1 MAAPSRPEALP
12 RGLAVHAW
20 ALDLHADAA
29 SDWDI
34 LAEAERM
41 RAQQYQRAVDRRRYV
56 QTRAG
61 LRRLL
66 AQQMSCRP
74 AEVPIVAGLHGKPE
88 VARPAAPRFNV
99 AHAGSRALVALAD
112 ARRISHVGVDIEA
125 CMPGLDAV
133 AMMPLA
139 LTEAEQEELVRTR
152 DLEAAM
158 YARWVEKEAVL
169 KAIGVGVSVHLR
181 TVSIHPDSD
190 GGLRVRSTRPAWA
203 GFKVMAIDAPPG
215 YAAALAWHSEDEI

>member
-1 MAAPSRPEALP
+1 MASTSRPE
-12 RGLAVHAW
+12 GLAPGLALHAW
-20 ALDLHADAA
+20 TLDLHADAA
-29 SDWDI
+29 ADWEI
-34 LAEAERM
+34 LAGEERM
-41 RAQQYQRAVDRRRYV
+41 RAQQYQRPEDRRRYV

-66 AQQMSCRP
+66 AQRMACRP
-74 AEVPIVAGLHGKPE
+74 AEVPIVAGQHGKPE

-125 CMPGLDAV
+125 CVPGLDAA

-139 LTEAEQEELVRTR
+139 LTRVEQEELVRAH

-181 TVSIHPDSD
+181 TVSIHPDFD
-190 GGLRVRSTRPAWA
+190 GGLRVCSTRPAWA

-215 YAAALAWHSEDEI
+215 YAAALAWHSKDEI